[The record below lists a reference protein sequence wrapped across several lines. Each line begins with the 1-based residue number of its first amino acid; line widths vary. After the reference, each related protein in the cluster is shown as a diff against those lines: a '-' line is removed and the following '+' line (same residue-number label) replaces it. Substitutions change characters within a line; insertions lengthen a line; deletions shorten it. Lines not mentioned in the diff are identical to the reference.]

1 MSLKLVLSFIVFCS
15 CLPGITLQTCGQI
28 EIHSITK
35 GNITDQNLTLLEIG
49 DPIAQTVWKQVEL
62 TKNVVCVEDCSETG
76 SENSGEGGGEVD
88 DEGSGD
94 GGDEGG
100 FW

>member
-49 DPIAQTVWKQVEL
+49 DPIAQTV
-62 TKNVVCVEDCSETG
+62 
-76 SENSGEGGGEVD
+76 
-88 DEGSGD
+88 
-94 GGDEGG
+94 
-100 FW
+100 